1 MKIAFLSLSLVL
13 MSPLLSVAQVFHK
26 SDILL
31 SYSQTE
37 SIRDS
42 YSATGIAWGVLP
54 LPPHWDIE
62 NRDHFNIFTQNVRT
76 ISKEGRTF
84 HARIEFDAGWELFI
98 DYCLRNGLTYT
109 DYTCKSIDNQNFEY
123 PWFAGRAYKGGHP
136 YWLSSHSA
144 VFKGFLKYQ
153 IDKALLADDLEVL
166 MLDAQTSS
174 ALACRDQ
181 WSSGDFSTASMTA
194 FTAWLRQKCTSNELN
209 ALGIRDIP
217 AFDYRVFLKQ
227 HGVHTGADYKKRVQQ
242 HVSNGLQLPLYEEF
256 RLFQNVAIRELTA
269 DLITYAKDQA
279 NPRGIL
285 VGTSSPLGDPY
296 RSTLLEELD
305 FYQQELA
312 MEESDFAHNP
322 TLTYKFA
329 ESLNTHFILTAEP
342 NDWEFINRD
351 KSREPEVTQ
360 WIAEAYAQ
368 GAVFIAPAEQWTINS
383 GNYTPTTDFTSLYK
397 WISENTSLFNDFTNT
412 QAEVA
417 LVVSRE
423 ATRKYV
429 YRINSIVNAL
439 EEANVA
445 FDVIVAGDAYF
456 QNTVSFNTLDQ
467 YKKVLVQ
474 EDEYNWFISK
484 NASLK
489 NSLDL
494 LGHKLDRVETHNGGG
509 QTQAIDLHALRKS
522 LSCAISCSAHGVH
535 LYPRISST
543 QPNGLVVHVV
553 NTNYDDA
560 HQLVTQK
567 GLSLNLKNSGYSKAT
582 FYQAGQEPVQLTV
595 TATGNNLQ
603 VSGIDNL
610 NAWGVVLLKN
620 GFESNP

>member
-1 MKIAFLSLSLVL
+1 
-13 MSPLLSVAQVFHK
+13 
-26 SDILL
+26 
-31 SYSQTE
+31 
-37 SIRDS
+37 
-42 YSATGIAWGVLP
+42 
-54 LPPHWDIE
+54 
-62 NRDHFNIFTQNVRT
+62 
-76 ISKEGRTF
+76 
-84 HARIEFDAGWELFI
+84 
-98 DYCLRNGLTYT
+98 
-109 DYTCKSIDNQNFEY
+109 
-123 PWFAGRAYKGGHP
+123 
-136 YWLSSHSA
+136 
-144 VFKGFLKYQ
+144 
-153 IDKALLADDLEVL
+153 

-194 FTAWLRQKCTSNELN
+194 FSAWLQQECTPNELN
-209 ALGIRDIP
+209 TLGIQDIQT
-217 AFDYRVFLKQ
+217 FDYRRFLKQ
-227 HGVHTGADYKKRVQQ
+227 HGVHTDADYKNRVQQ
-242 HVSNGLQLPLYEEF
+242 HVSNGTQLPLYEEF

-269 DLITYAKDQA
+269 DLISYARDQA

-329 ESLNTHFILTAEP
+329 ESLDTHFILTAEP
-342 NDWEFINRD
+342 SDWECINRD
-351 KSREPEVTQ
+351 KSHEPEVKQ

-368 GAVFIAPAEQWTINS
+368 GAVFIAPAEQWTIKS
-383 GNYTPTTDFTSLYK
+383 GNYTPTLDFTSLYK
-397 WISENTSLFNDFTNT
+397 WIAENASLFNDFTET

-456 QNTVSFNTLDQ
+456 KNTVSFNTLDQ

-494 LGHKLDRVETHNGGG
+494 LGHKLDRVETHNGDG
-509 QTQAIDLHALRKS
+509 QTQAIDLHALKKS

-543 QPNGLVVHVV
+543 QPNSMVVHVV
-553 NTNYDDA
+553 NTNYDNT
-560 HQLVTQK
+560 HQLVVQK
-567 GLSLNLKNSGYSKAT
+567 GLRLNLKNSGYSKAT
-582 FYQAGQEPVQLTV
+582 FYQAGEAPIQLTV
-595 TATGNNLQ
+595 TATGNNLE
-603 VSGIDNL
+603 VSGIDSL
-610 NAWGVVLLKN
+610 DSWGVVLLKN